1 MTFAFRG
8 YEYSRLV
15 ILIFLAQSIVAVSL
29 ARAALREALRFAR
42 RHGYNLRYAIVVGGG
57 EPAAE
62 VLRILNRRRDAG
74 IFVLGLLSDKKEVPE
89 NVRWLGGIEDVRTV
103 LDRQQ
108 VDIVFIAL
116 PHADASRLTAVL
128 SGIGDDPIAIHLVP
142 DVFSLVPAR
151 GGIEEF
157 EMVPFIHLRESR
169 LYGLNRVLARAFDL
183 VFGGLGLAVAAPIML
198 AIAVGLKLT
207 TPGPVLYHQ
216 ERMGVDGRR
225 FRMLKFR
232 TMRVDAEAETG
243 PVWARPDDPRRTALG
258 VFLRR
263 TSLDELP
270 QLFNVLRGEMSL
282 VGPRPERPSFVEEF
296 RRRVPGYMLRHKV
309 KAGITGWAQ
318 INGWRGDTSIEKR
331 IECDLYYLE
340 RGEPGG
346 VAWAPHA
353 PGLLCRVPRAAGRTP
368 GRAFRERA
376 PDRHRDRGAPVDRAG
391 RLLSD
396 RRLARVE
403 PRGDPA
409 AHAQVR
415 AGSGVLLDLYDA
427 RRRSHPRAGQRTSAR
442 RAGRS
447 VGGLGGPGLAR
458 RSRVARAHVGARR
471 VARLRRGRRGVRAR
485 PAPSLARPGRAGAR
499 SRGRARR
506 RPGIAP
512 AREECRRSRRRHDAR
527 SARDARRGARAGDRA
542 SAQRNR
548 ARSGQEHLSDG
559 GVPGGAA
566 ALDQSSPQ
574 HAAPDRRGARAAWSR
589 GVACHLGRL
598 LRRGVAGVQAH
609 STG

>member
-1 MTFAFRG
+1 VLKAHSRVVENLALGGDLCLIAICWVLAYWIRFHLMHVTDVPPFRDYALQLIPILVVWGIAFRTFDLYRPNRLGSRVSEWFDVAKASTLGALILVSIMTFAFRG

-169 LYGLNRVLARAFDL
+169 LYGLNRVLKRAFDL

-318 INGWRGDTSIEKR
+318 INGWRGNTSIEKR
-331 IECDLYYLE
+331 IECDLYYIE
-340 RGEPGG
+340 RWSLGFDLKI
-346 VAWAPHA
+346 
-353 PGLLCRVPRAAGRTP
+353 LLQTLWYG
-368 GRAFRERA
+368 FRINRN
-376 PDRHRDRGAPVDRAG
+376 
-391 RLLSD
+391 
-396 RRLARVE
+396 
-403 PRGDPA
+403 
-409 AHAQVR
+409 AH
-415 AGSGVLLDLYDA
+415 
-427 RRRSHPRAGQRTSAR
+427 
-442 RAGRS
+442 
-447 VGGLGGPGLAR
+447 
-458 RSRVARAHVGARR
+458 
-471 VARLRRGRRGVRAR
+471 
-485 PAPSLARPGRAGAR
+485 
-499 SRGRARR
+499 
-506 RPGIAP
+506 
-512 AREECRRSRRRHDAR
+512 
-527 SARDARRGARAGDRA
+527 
-542 SAQRNR
+542 
-548 ARSGQEHLSDG
+548 
-559 GVPGGAA
+559 
-566 ALDQSSPQ
+566 
-574 HAAPDRRGARAAWSR
+574 
-589 GVACHLGRL
+589 
-598 LRRGVAGVQAH
+598 
-609 STG
+609 

>member
-1 MTFAFRG
+1 VLKAHSRVVENLALGGDLCLIAICWVLAYWIRFHLMHVTDVPPFRDYALQLIPILVVWGIAFRTFDLYRPNRLGSRVSEWFDVAKASTLGALILVSIMTFAFRG

-169 LYGLNRVLARAFDL
+169 LYGLNRVLKRAFDL

-207 TPGPVLYHQ
+207 MPGPVLYHQ

-331 IECDLYYLE
+331 IECDLYYIE
-340 RGEPGG
+340 RWSLGFDLKI
-346 VAWAPHA
+346 
-353 PGLLCRVPRAAGRTP
+353 LLQTLWYG
-368 GRAFRERA
+368 FRINRN
-376 PDRHRDRGAPVDRAG
+376 
-391 RLLSD
+391 
-396 RRLARVE
+396 
-403 PRGDPA
+403 
-409 AHAQVR
+409 AH
-415 AGSGVLLDLYDA
+415 
-427 RRRSHPRAGQRTSAR
+427 
-442 RAGRS
+442 
-447 VGGLGGPGLAR
+447 
-458 RSRVARAHVGARR
+458 
-471 VARLRRGRRGVRAR
+471 
-485 PAPSLARPGRAGAR
+485 
-499 SRGRARR
+499 
-506 RPGIAP
+506 
-512 AREECRRSRRRHDAR
+512 
-527 SARDARRGARAGDRA
+527 
-542 SAQRNR
+542 
-548 ARSGQEHLSDG
+548 
-559 GVPGGAA
+559 
-566 ALDQSSPQ
+566 
-574 HAAPDRRGARAAWSR
+574 
-589 GVACHLGRL
+589 
-598 LRRGVAGVQAH
+598 
-609 STG
+609 